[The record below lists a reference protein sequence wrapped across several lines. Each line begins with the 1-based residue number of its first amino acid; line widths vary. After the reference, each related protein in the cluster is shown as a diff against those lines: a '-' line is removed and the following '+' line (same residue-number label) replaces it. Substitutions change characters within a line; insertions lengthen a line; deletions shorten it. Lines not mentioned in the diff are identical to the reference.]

1 MTDIEFGRPR
11 VVLSKCLEVEAC
23 RYNAQTI
30 RSSVVRLLEPH
41 VDYLPTCPE
50 VEIGLGVPR
59 DPIRLVSSAGEEDG
73 PKRLVQ
79 PSTGRDLTS
88 RMTAFSH
95 SWADTAEDIDGMVL
109 KSRSPSCGIKDVKVY
124 GGAEEAP
131 VVGKSA
137 GLFAG
142 IMLARYPTVAI
153 EDEGRLTNAEIR
165 HHFFTRIFASAA
177 LRLALMDGPAGLVDF
192 HTRYKLVLMAHS
204 PSGQQA
210 LGRLVADAGSDFEAV
225 ASAYRAG
232 FAEAMAEPAGQ
243 GANVNVIQHAQGYF
257 KRRLAGPEK
266 RQFQELQGQYRR
278 GQLPLQALLAV
289 LGAWVARFDEPY
301 LREQVYFRPY
311 PRQLVVAADSGRARL
326 G

>member
-1 MTDIEFGRPR
+1 MSGVEFGRPR
-11 VVLSKCLEVEAC
+11 IVLSKCLEVEAC

-59 DPIRLVSSAGEEDG
+59 DPIRLVSSGQGEDG
-73 PKRLVQ
+73 PLRLVQ

-88 RMTAFSH
+88 RMTTFSH
-95 SWADTAEDIDGMVL
+95 SLADSIHDIDGMVL

-124 GGAEEAP
+124 AGAEEAP
-131 VVGKSA
+131 VVGKGA

-142 IMLARYPTVAI
+142 IMLERYPTVAI

-177 LRLALMDGPAGLVDF
+177 LRQALADGPASLVAF

-204 PSGQQA
+204 PSVQQA
-210 LGRLVADAGSDFEAV
+210 LGRLVADAGSDFETV
-225 ASAYRAG
+225 VSAYREG
-232 FAEAMAEPAGQ
+232 FARAMAEPAGQ
-243 GANVNVIQHAQGYF
+243 GANINVIQHAQGYF
-257 KRRLAGPEK
+257 KRELAGREK
-266 RQFQELQGQYRR
+266 RQFQELQDQYRG
-278 GQLPLQALLAV
+278 GQMPLQALLAV
-289 LGAWVARFDEPY
+289 LGTWVARFDEPY
-301 LREQVYFRPY
+301 LRGQAYFRPY
-311 PRQLVVAADSGRARL
+311 PRELVVAADSGRARL
-326 G
+326 A